1 MLPLCSETGTNCSAA
16 WLMVP
21 YDFAP
26 EDDCCAGTIA
36 GSGTA
41 TLAMSSS
48 VIFSGLSFRP
58 VIVLLRVRIRLR
70 VRITSAAIR
79 GLLPSIARNRF
90 HGIARYWL
98 HGQRIYRHRH
108 NFNFREEIPSQQETQ
123 QKHSQMGKNVRGQAH
138 EGIARRSFMCVCCSR

>member
-1 MLPLCSETGTNCSAA
+1 
-16 WLMVP
+16 MVP

-26 EDDCCAGTIA
+26 EDSCCAGTIA

-70 VRITSAAIR
+70 ILITSAAIR
-79 GLLPSIARNRF
+79 GLLPRIARNRF
-90 HGIARYWL
+90 HGVARYRFTTD
-98 HGQRIYRHRH
+98 RIYRHRH
-108 NFNFREEIPSQQETQ
+108 DLDFREEIPCQQETQ
-123 QKHSQMGKNVRGQAH
+123 QKDSQMRKNACSQAH
-138 EGIARRSFMCVCCSR
+138 E